1 MILTLEEIK
10 ERSVP
15 IAIKHGV
22 NSLGLFGSYARND
35 ETEERDLDFIMDD
48 ENVNSLTK
56 YFSLINDLEEE
67 FKCHVDLISSISY
80 NKEFINK
87 IKKDMIVIY
96 ER

>member
-22 NSLGLFGSYARND
+22 NSLRLFGSYARND
-35 ETEERDLDFIMDD
+35 ATEESDLDFIMDD
-48 ENVNSLTK
+48 GNVNSLTK

>member
-1 MILTLEEIK
+1 
-10 ERSVP
+10 
-15 IAIKHGV
+15 
-22 NSLGLFGSYARND
+22 
-35 ETEERDLDFIMDD
+35 MDD
-48 ENVNSLTK
+48 GNVNSLTK

-87 IKKDMIVIY
+87 IKKDVIVIY